1 MRFLKGIH
9 AYKAEEDSL
18 ALRNH
23 GDLQL
28 YHKPTDSDT
37 HKNSGYLFSLF
48 FGFSAPNFE

>member
-1 MRFLKGIH
+1 MRLLEGIH
-9 AYKAEEDSL
+9 AYKAGEDSL

-28 YHKPTDSDT
+28 YHKPTDT
-37 HKNSGYLFSLF
+37 HKISGYLFSLF